1 MDLHL
6 PVIRGQEQGDQV
18 FPALPGGDEGQGQ
31 QGGLKEGD
39 FGQVRPLG
47 EIVGPAVRG
56 LGRPQQFG
64 QDPPQLGSVSVD
76 VRGGDGQAVQ
86 RQAARW
92 ASSTSRAA
100 TQCSSWPGSGRATA
114 SPTFSRSPRT
124 WRWTTW
130 VRRLTSW
137 SQSSSMGAG
146 VSRPATSTRGGS

>member
-31 QGGLKEGD
+31 EGGPKEGD
-39 FGQVRPLG
+39 FGQVRSLG
-47 EIVGPAVRG
+47 EIVSPAVRG

-64 QDPPQLGSVSVD
+64 QDPPQLGGIGID

-86 RQAARW
+86 RQAVW

-100 TQCSSWPGSGRATA
+100 TQCSSWPGSGKATA
-114 SPTFSRSPRT
+114 SRTF
-124 WRWTTW
+124 
-130 VRRLTSW
+130 
-137 SQSSSMGAG
+137 
-146 VSRPATSTRGGS
+146 